1 MAERDPR
8 RNRSTS
14 CSRLTSTSSRAMGDT
29 DVLARAGIVVI
40 GGTDADVMSRIAA
53 ALLTLC
59 LRASVNVRLD
69 ASARHTV
76 FDTPHEAP

>member
-1 MAERDPR
+1 
-8 RNRSTS
+8 
-14 CSRLTSTSSRAMGDT
+14 MGDT

-40 GGTDADVMSRIAA
+40 GGTDADVMSRTAA

-59 LRASVNVRLD
+59 SRASVNLRLD
-69 ASARHTV
+69 EGALHTV